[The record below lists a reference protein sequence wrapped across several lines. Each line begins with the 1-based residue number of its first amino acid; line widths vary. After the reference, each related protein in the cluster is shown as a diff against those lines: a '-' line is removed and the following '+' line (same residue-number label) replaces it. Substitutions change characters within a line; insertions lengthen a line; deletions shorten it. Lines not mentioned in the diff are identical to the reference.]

1 MCNCYSYNGVGYLAE
16 SPVADPNVEIPLP
29 GGDGKTICVD
39 ACIADVVRTLLEEDF
54 ALLGSCC
61 GHNTAPPSLVVANGT
76 SGVEVTLLRRRLRQ
90 LDARPW
96 TIMRWELMAYPEKGD
111 PYRESV

>member
-1 MCNCYSYNGVGYLAE
+1 MCTCYSYN
-16 SPVADPNVEIPLP
+16 ADWPPKDAPGTAPNVELPLP
-29 GGDGKTICVD
+29 GGDKTICVD

-54 ALLGSCC
+54 ELLGSCC
-61 GHNTAPPSLVVANGT
+61 GHNTAPPSLIVANGT
-76 SGVEVTLLRRRLRQ
+76 SGVEMTLLRRRLRQ

-96 TIMRWELMAYPEKGD
+96 TILRWELIAYPENGK